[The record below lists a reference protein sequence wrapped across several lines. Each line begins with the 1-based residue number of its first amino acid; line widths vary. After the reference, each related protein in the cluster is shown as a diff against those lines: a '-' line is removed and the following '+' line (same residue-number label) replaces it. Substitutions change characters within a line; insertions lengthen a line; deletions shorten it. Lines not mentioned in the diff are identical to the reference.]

1 MPETDGRLHSAD
13 FLRPGR
19 LDDLLDVH
27 SRVVEVGGASVTA
40 AQTVKRDGIDRVC
53 MQLTL
58 VCTTPA
64 GRTARLPRGLRAL
77 LGDAGDQTAMD

>member
-13 FLRPGR
+13 FLRPGL

-40 AQTVKRDGIDRVC
+40 AQT
-53 MQLTL
+53 
-58 VCTTPA
+58 
-64 GRTARLPRGLRAL
+64 ARLPRGLRAL